1 MPEGSTDI
9 QDIKNLYYY
18 EAIAMGVVWLM
29 VVVYFPSAPP
39 TAPSL
44 SRSVTSPPFFDGLGA
59 AGVQWALL
67 GPCPCVRH
75 PGRRCKRVDVDA
87 RPVIHFPVIVAQVAI
102 RACFVRNSHSILY

>member
-44 SRSVTSPPFFDGLGA
+44 SRSVTSPPFFDGLGQLVCSGRFWVLA
-59 AGVQWALL
+59 LAYGIPEGVASGWMSMLGQLSTSLL
-67 GPCPCVRH
+67 
-75 PGRRCKRVDVDA
+75 
-87 RPVIHFPVIVAQVAI
+87 
-102 RACFVRNSHSILY
+102 L